1 MRFDFRARCT
11 IKLRSMLTPN
21 DVNVIALEL
30 LIVTNQNELFLLGL
44 SDKQPIKRVGMMTR

>member
-1 MRFDFRARCT
+1 
-11 IKLRSMLTPN
+11 MLTPN